1 MYELVNKEK
10 VIEEINKGVELWCVD
25 IPTLRTMACSEM
37 SLQAIKGFIVKPET
51 MFFKG
56 TTSE

>member
-1 MYELVNKEK
+1 MYELVSKDK
-10 VIEEINKGVELWCVD
+10 VIEEINRGVDLWCVD
-25 IPTLRTMACSEM
+25 IPTLRTMACSDM
-37 SLQAIKGFIVKPET
+37 SLQAIKGFIVKQET

>member
-1 MYELVNKEK
+1 MYEKVNKEN

-25 IPTLRTMACSEM
+25 IPTLRVMACSEM
-37 SLQAIKGFIVKPET
+37 QLQAIKGFIAKAEA